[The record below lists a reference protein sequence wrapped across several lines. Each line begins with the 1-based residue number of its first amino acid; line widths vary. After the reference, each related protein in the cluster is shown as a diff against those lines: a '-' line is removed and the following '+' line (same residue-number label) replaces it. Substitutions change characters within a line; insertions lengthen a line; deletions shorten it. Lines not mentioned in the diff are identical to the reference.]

1 MTERFQLVLD
11 FARRR
16 RTAIL
21 VLALVLAVASGV
33 MLTQV
38 PFESNIL
45 KLIPQGGPA
54 VQAFQTYVDRFDS
67 LDYVYVLFNAPPGH
81 TITEY
86 EDVVEAYVTELRD
99 VPQIEYVDAT
109 LFDADRDWDY
119 LVDRILLLLGRD
131 GASQALET
139 FEPEGMEAA
148 LLRSREALTI
158 PSASMRD
165 LVQRD
170 PLGLVLSLRS
180 RFVGNKGFSQ
190 FDPTAEGYVSSDGR
204 SRMVIAKPTGPAFDA
219 DFCAEL
225 LAELAAV
232 ERRVLSELESDEL
245 AFVGDE
251 APPPIGI
258 ELAGGYRATYEAENL
273 IRGEMKLNALVSLV
287 LLLSVIFVVFRSYW
301 ILMCAATTLGLAGL
315 MTMVAVGLARGDLL
329 AAASGGAAM
338 LFGLGI
344 DGIMLLYVRFLE
356 ERAQGADAETATR
369 SLSTT
374 VSSVLLGYITSVATF
389 AALMLIDFP
398 SLEELGRLVGL
409 GMLLCAGLTLLL
421 VPAFLSFQGPSG
433 RQPRSPRLPRLA
445 ELVATHPRAILW
457 VAGAL
462 TLASLV
468 ALPRLVVVA
477 SLEKIQPR
485 TEGSRV
491 QDELEERFQFPKNV
505 VLVLAEGPELD
516 PVLEKHRILA
526 RELTTGGEVSL
537 ASALAF
543 LPPSSEQAAVSELV
557 TRAGLSAEVVAR
569 RLEAAAT
576 RAGFRPGVF
585 ARFEERLPVLFDSSE
600 RITYDGLM
608 EHGLGPVVSRFIV
621 RNDNGYMAATYLYA
635 ETPSEVSRLA
645 GVVASIDPSFLVTGQ
660 VLVNEELRASLLPQ
674 FLKGVVIGSVIVILL
689 IYLNFRSVRLTLL
702 CLLPTVLGLLW
713 GGGLFAVTGIELD
726 LFSVFG
732 IVMVIGIGV
741 DYGIH
746 ILHRFQLEGS
756 GSIPDFLPWTGA
768 AVALAAVTTTI
779 GFGTLAL
786 SSYAPLGKLGIVSA
800 TCVVFIAFASLL
812 VLPVVLG
819 ARTR

>member
-1 MTERFQLVLD
+1 M
-11 FARRR
+11 
-16 RTAIL
+16 
-21 VLALVLAVASGV
+21 
-33 MLTQV
+33 
-38 PFESNIL
+38 
-45 KLIPQGGPA
+45 
-54 VQAFQTYVDRFDS
+54 
-67 LDYVYVLFNAPPGH
+67 
-81 TITEY
+81 
-86 EDVVEAYVTELRD
+86 
-99 VPQIEYVDAT
+99 
-109 LFDADRDWDY
+109 
-119 LVDRILLLLGRD
+119 
-131 GASQALET
+131 
-139 FEPEGMEAA
+139 
-148 LLRSREALTI
+148 
-158 PSASMRD
+158 
-165 LVQRD
+165 
-170 PLGLVLSLRS
+170 
-180 RFVGNKGFSQ
+180 
-190 FDPTAEGYVSSDGR
+190 
-204 SRMVIAKPTGPAFDA
+204 
-219 DFCAEL
+219 
-225 LAELAAV
+225 
-232 ERRVLSELESDEL
+232 
-245 AFVGDE
+245 
-251 APPPIGI
+251 
-258 ELAGGYRATYEAENL
+258 
-273 IRGEMKLNALVSLV
+273 
-287 LLLSVIFVVFRSYW
+287 
-301 ILMCAATTLGLAGL
+301 
-315 MTMVAVGLARGDLL
+315 
-329 AAASGGAAM
+329 
-338 LFGLGI
+338 
-344 DGIMLLYVRFLE
+344 
-356 ERAQGADAETATR
+356 
-369 SLSTT
+369 
-374 VSSVLLGYITSVATF
+374 
-389 AALMLIDFP
+389 
-398 SLEELGRLVGL
+398 
-409 GMLLCAGLTLLL
+409 
-421 VPAFLSFQGPSG
+421 
-433 RQPRSPRLPRLA
+433 
-445 ELVATHPRAILW
+445 
-457 VAGAL
+457 
-462 TLASLV
+462 
-468 ALPRLVVVA
+468 VA